1 MDVEVTFWQ
10 GSTQTKAKP
19 DHPCEDGEESDDG
32 DEHACDHVRD
42 PLDWGTAGLTL
53 ANDTDDVVQP
63 VKMRSVAS
71 SDG

>member
-32 DEHACDHVRD
+32 HEVSRD
-42 PLDWGTAGLTL
+42 KIGYSFDWRAAGLTFTNNL
-53 ANDTDDVVQP
+53 NNFVEP
-63 VKMRSVAS
+63 ERHNN
-71 SDG
+71 